1 MENNNLEQ
9 RVLRL
14 ELLHVYGI
22 GAIVIF
28 AIGYFAL
35 KSKK

>member
-1 MENNNLEQ
+1 MQDQDLEK
-9 RVLRL
+9 RVHRL